1 MSCRKPIAF
10 LISRAFLF
18 IPTIATWPAYAQS
31 SGYGGYGHGGF
42 MHGGG
47 WGGGWLG
54 MFLGPLMMLI
64 FLAIATAVIV
74 LIVRW
79 VGSMGKAPHHGA
91 PTSNTPLDIL
101 KERFA
106 RGEIEAN
113 EFEERR
119 KLLEK

>member
-1 MSCRKPIAF
+1 MSYRTPIAF

-18 IPTIATWPAYAQS
+18 IPTIAAWPAYAQP
-31 SGYGGYGHGGF
+31 SGYGGYGHGGY
-42 MHGGG
+42 MHSGD

-79 VGSMGKAPHHGA
+79 IWGAGNAPHHGS
-91 PTSNTPLDIL
+91 PMSKTPLDIL

-106 RGEIEAN
+106 RGEIDAT

-119 KLLEK
+119 QTLEK